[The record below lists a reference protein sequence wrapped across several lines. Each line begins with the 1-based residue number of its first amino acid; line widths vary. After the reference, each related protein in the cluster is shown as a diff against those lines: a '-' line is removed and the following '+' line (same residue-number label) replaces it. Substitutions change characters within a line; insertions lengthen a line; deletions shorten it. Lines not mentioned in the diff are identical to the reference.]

1 MCALCLFVVWMLNR
15 VLIQWRSEKDY
26 ERWVTSDEY
35 KKISK
40 DINELLDVPSTQTRV
55 LKTPH
60 DDIFLL

>member
-1 MCALCLFVVWMLNR
+1 MA
-15 VLIQWRSEKDY
+15 IQWRSEKDY

-35 KKISK
+35 KKISMA
-40 DINELLDVPSTQTRV
+40 INELLDVPSTKTRV